1 MTKLSQ
7 IQSLFINGHQLFD
20 RRNEYNKYKK
30 ILMFFSHYE
39 TWEINITIIIKRAK
53 IPSKIGNQT
62 NKKKD
67 KKVVGKKGDNRK
79 KQNHH

>member
-1 MTKLSQ
+1 MK
-7 IQSLFINGHQLFD
+7 HV
-20 RRNEYNKYKK
+20 K
-30 ILMFFSHYE
+30 M
-39 TWEINITIIIKRAK
+39 EINITIIIIIIKRAK